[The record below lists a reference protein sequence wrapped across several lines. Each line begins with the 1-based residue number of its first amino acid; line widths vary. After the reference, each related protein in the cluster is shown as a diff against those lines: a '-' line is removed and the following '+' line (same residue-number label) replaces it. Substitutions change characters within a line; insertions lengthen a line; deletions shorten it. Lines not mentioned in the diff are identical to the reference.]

1 MGSRTRRIPR
11 STIRRSFSRTAR
23 TANSADRFLLRS
35 TGCYTVAIIRR
46 ILRRDDSA
54 ASGLGDSVGM
64 MIVVD
69 SQGRP
74 QGRFTSRRFDSRQ
87 RIRIYRYSMD
97 ATLRCDRGYSGR
109 REYWR
114 TKADDTNNLKDRAL
128 GVLGYEEF
136 IVPTFFVTA
145 RGTLNKFYNGLLIL
159 ISYVLP
165 VSRIAAYV
173 FSKP

>member
-1 MGSRTRRIPR
+1 
-11 STIRRSFSRTAR
+11 
-23 TANSADRFLLRS
+23 
-35 TGCYTVAIIRR
+35 
-46 ILRRDDSA
+46 
-54 ASGLGDSVGM
+54 

-69 SQGRP
+69 SRP
-74 QGRFTSRRFDSRQ
+74 RRDLRAESDRRGSRNETSRRFDSRQ
-87 RIRIYRYSMD
+87 RIRIYRYSID
-97 ATLRCDRGYSGR
+97 AIAGTREAEYRSGER
-109 REYWR
+109 
-114 TKADDTNNLKDRAL
+114 ADDANNWKDRYRTL

-145 RGTLNKFYNGLLIL
+145 RGTLNKFYNGLLVL

>member
-1 MGSRTRRIPR
+1 
-11 STIRRSFSRTAR
+11 
-23 TANSADRFLLRS
+23 
-35 TGCYTVAIIRR
+35 
-46 ILRRDDSA
+46 
-54 ASGLGDSVGM
+54 

-69 SQGRP
+69 SRP
-74 QGRFTSRRFDSRQ
+74 RRDLRVESDRRGSRNETSRRFDS
-87 RIRIYRYSMD
+87 
-97 ATLRCDRGYSGR
+97 SGER
-109 REYWR
+109 
-114 TKADDTNNLKDRAL
+114 ADDANNWKDRYRTL

-145 RGTLNKFYNGLLIL
+145 RGTLNKFYNGLLVL